1 MAAVSV
7 YQYSKDFRVT
17 DQVRQEFDQHGYIV
31 LKGVLDKEEVSLVEK
46 TIGGSDAITKHK
58 FGDFVDGGRKTDTVL
73 WKHPGNDVTGM
84 VSRSEK
90 VAGIAE
96 QLLGGEVYHY
106 HTKLMLKEGGRGAK
120 HAWHQDYS
128 YWYWNGCLFPDMLTV
143 FIPLDDCRKE
153 NSCLQILRGS
163 HKCGRIHHKTV
174 GEQNGC
180 DVERIE
186 ELKAVCPHVFMEID
200 AGDAVFFHCN
210 IIHSS
215 SQNDSHKRRW
225 AFLTAYNRA
234 TNNPTK
240 VHHHPQ
246 YTPLEKVPNTAI
258 KECKNLTD
266 MTGKEFVDPVIETTY
281 KSLFKDGNSTR

>member
-1 MAAVSV
+1 MCELFSILSHSV

-186 ELKAVCPHVFMEID
+186 ELKEMPSFSIVTSYTAVV
-200 AGDAVFFHCN
+200 
-210 IIHSS
+210 
-215 SQNDSHKRRW
+215 K
-225 AFLTAYNRA
+225 T
-234 TNNPTK
+234 
-240 VHHHPQ
+240 
-246 YTPLEKVPNTAI
+246 TAI
-258 KECKNLTD
+258 KGGGLSSRPTTERLT
-266 MTGKEFVDPVIETTY
+266 TLPKYTITLSIPRSRRFRILQSRSART
-281 KSLFKDGNSTR
+281 